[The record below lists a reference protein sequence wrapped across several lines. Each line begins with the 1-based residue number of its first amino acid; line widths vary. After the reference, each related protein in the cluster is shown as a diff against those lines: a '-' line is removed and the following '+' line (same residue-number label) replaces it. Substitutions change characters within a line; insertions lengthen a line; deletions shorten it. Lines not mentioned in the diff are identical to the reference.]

1 MNQTQNY
8 ARQSRK
14 LGLVHTN
21 SQLKQVAL
29 KTKIKL
35 TEYVRCNVCEAIRN
49 EWIQLLPTEC
59 KNKAITKV
67 KSEFLILNYSCR
79 SK

>member
-35 TEYVRCNVCEAIRN
+35 TEYVHCTVCVRLEMNEINYYPQNVKIKQSQKFN
-49 EWIQLLPTEC
+49 
-59 KNKAITKV
+59 
-67 KSEFLILNYSCR
+67 LNF
-79 SK
+79 